1 MKAGIGMGKRSWL
14 ILLFAAVAI
23 IAAACGQSK
32 GTSGGAASE
41 SSSSASASASPSADA
56 SPSASGSE
64 PAKLKIGVMAGAEE
78 EIWKVAKEVAAQ
90 DNLELELVVFNDYVQ
105 PNKVLEDGLL
115 DANAFQ
121 HVPYLDEFN
130 KTNGTHIVKL
140 ADTINYPIGVYSKKI
155 KDLSE
160 LKDGDTLGL
169 PNDPTNGARALI
181 LFQSAGLINLKDGVG
196 ITATVRDIVENP
208 KNLKFKE
215 LDAAFIPKA
224 LGDLAAAVI
233 NTNYAIDNGL
243 SPSKDAIYREPK
255 DSPWVN
261 IIAVRDGEQ
270 NKPIFQRLVRAFQS
284 EEVKRFVTEKY
295 GDSMVPAW

>member
-1 MKAGIGMGKRSWL
+1 M
-14 ILLFAAVAI
+14 
-23 IAAACGQSK
+23 IAAACGQSNSSK
-32 GTSGGAASE
+32 NESAASPSA
-41 SSSSASASASPSADA
+41 SSSPSEAASASP
-56 SPSASGSE
+56 SGSE

-78 EIWKVAKEVAAQ
+78 EIWNVAKDVAAK
-90 DNLELELVVFNDYVQ
+90 DNLDLELVVFNDYVQ
-105 PNKVLEDGLL
+105 PNKVLEDGQL

-155 KDLSE
+155 KSLSE

-169 PNDPTNGARALI
+169 PNDPSNGARALI
-181 LFQSAGLINLKDGVG
+181 LFQSAGLIKLKEGVG
-196 ITATVRDIVENP
+196 ITATVRDIADNP

-224 LGDLAAAVI
+224 LGDLDAAVI

-261 IIAVRDGEQ
+261 IIAVREGEQ
-270 NKPIFQRLVRAFQS
+270 DKPVFQRLVKAFQS
-284 EEVKRFVTEKY
+284 EEVKKFVTEKY

>member
-1 MKAGIGMGKRSWL
+1 MKRSYVSLFLAL
-14 ILLFAAVAI
+14 IVALMVTGCGAGQQAAPQA
-23 IAAACGQSK
+23 
-32 GTSGGAASE
+32 GG
-41 SSSSASASASPSADA
+41 DA
-56 SPSASGSE
+56 NANKP
-64 PAKLKIGVMAGAEE
+64 PAEQREKLKVGIMSGPEE
-78 EIWKVAKEVAAQ
+78 DIWKVVKEVAAK
-90 DNLELELVVFNDYVQ
+90 DGLDIELVTFSDYVQ
-105 PNKVLEDGLL
+105 PNKALEDGQL

-130 KTNGTHIVKL
+130 ATNGTHIVKL

-160 LKDGDTLGL
+160 LKEGDVLGL

-181 LFQSAGLINLKDGVG
+181 LFERAGLIKLKEGVG
-196 ITATVRDIVENP
+196 IKATVRDIVDNP
-208 KNLKFKE
+208 KHLEFKE

-224 LGDLAAAVI
+224 LGDLTAAVI
-233 NTNYAIDNGL
+233 NTNYAIENGL

-261 IIAVRDGEQ
+261 IIAVREADKD
-270 NKPIFQRLVRAFQS
+270 KPIFQKLVKAFHS
-284 EEVKRFVTEKY
+284 DEVKKFVTEKY

>member
-1 MKAGIGMGKRSWL
+1 MARKS
-14 ILLFAAVAI
+14 LLVLMAVVFTLFM
-23 IAAACGQSK
+23 AACGKSNEQS
-32 GTSGGAASE
+32 GDNASATGSPAAS
-41 SSSSASASASPSADA
+41 SAPSASPS
-56 SPSASGSE
+56 PSGSE

-78 EIWKVAKEVAAQ
+78 EIWKVAKEVAKK

-105 PNKVLEDGLL
+105 PNKVLEDGQL

-130 KTNGTHIVKL
+130 KNNGTHIVKL

-155 KDLSE
+155 KNLSE

-181 LFQSAGLINLKDGVG
+181 LFQSAGLIKLKEGVG
-196 ITATVRDIVENP
+196 IKATVRDIVENP

-233 NTNYAIDNGL
+233 NTNFAIENGL

-261 IIAVRDGEQ
+261 IIAVREGEQ
-270 NKPIFQRLVRAFQS
+270 NKPVFKRLVQAFQS
-284 EEVKRFVTEKY
+284 EEVKKFVTEKY